1 MTTTRAT
8 APRGGSPISA
18 TETSGWRACGRRKPS
33 ATAARST
40 ATTRPRL
47 ELPSTP
53 RLRCCGGAS
62 RPTATGSDTWSGRS
76 DDARRD
82 GDTARDG
89 TSDRARYLEERAAPC
104 PARGPRTGGAH
115 GALGGLAAEGAGG
128 RPSLSAR
135 LYPRARE
142 GCLAP

>member
-1 MTTTRAT
+1 M
-8 APRGGSPISA
+8 
-18 TETSGWRACGRRKPS
+18 
-33 ATAARST
+33 AARST
-40 ATTRPRL
+40 ATTRPRRAL
-47 ELPSTP
+47 LST
-53 RLRCCGGAS
+53 LRSKSSAGGS
-62 RPTATGSDTWSGRS
+62 RPTATGSSTWSGRT

-104 PARGPRTGGAH
+104 PARGPRTGGAY

-142 GCLAP
+142 GCLAPARLVALEAPTERSQLARDPLR